1 MNDSMLFVLISLGIA
16 LCVAAVFLWVL
27 LRERKPVTQA
37 SQAKANAKVYRDQI
51 LDLDRE
57 HDSGH
62 ISDEEWQ
69 QSRDEL
75 SLRLLEDTSAVD
87 DPAAKTEKPAIWTAV
102 VLAVALPFGAMGFYM
117 WVGQPEALNPLALK
131 SPEQADPKDL
141 AKLAQTLAE
150 KLQDKPDNLQGWVM
164 LGRTYRTLENF
175 DAALRAYDTALKL
188 SADDDLS
195 LERIEVI
202 AMQRQGQFD
211 GEPWR
216 VIRDILKKD
225 PQHFGALLTA
235 GTASYA
241 EGKYADALKFWEQA
255 RQPLEANHPDLA
267 GLENAIA
274 TVRDQLGMP
283 PKANASA
290 SSAPASGGSNANALS
305 SGLNVTGQITLAVA
319 LKAKAS
325 PNDAVFVY
333 ATLAN
338 GDRMPLAIFKTTVSQ
353 LPMNFTL
360 DDSTAMMPER
370 KLSTAGEVLVK
381 VRVSKSGNAI
391 PQPGDLTGSVG
402 PVKVGSKGLKLEI
415 KDQIP

>member
-1 MNDSMLFVLISLGIA
+1 MNASMLFVLIALGIA
-16 LCVAAVFLWVL
+16 LCVAVVFLWVL

-62 ISDEEWQ
+62 ISDQEWQ

-102 VLAVALPFGAMGFYM
+102 VLAVALPLGSMGMYM

-131 SPEQADPKDL
+131 TPDQVDPKDL
-141 AKLAQTLAE
+141 AKMAQTLAE
-150 KLQDKPDNLQGWVM
+150 KLKDKPDNLQGWVM

-175 DAALRAYDTALKL
+175 DAALRAYDSALKL
-188 SADDDLS
+188 SADDDLK

-202 AMQRQGQFD
+202 AMQRQGQFE
-211 GEPWR
+211 GEPWN
-216 VIRDILKKD
+216 VIREVLQRD

-235 GTASYA
+235 GSASYA
-241 EGKYADALKFWEQA
+241 EGKFADALKYWEQA
-255 RQPLEANHPDLA
+255 RKPLDANNPDLQ
-267 GLENAIA
+267 GLESAIA
-274 TVRDQLGMP
+274 TVRERLGMP
-283 PKANASA
+283 PAKA
-290 SSAPASGGSNANALS
+290 APAAA
-305 SGLNVTGQITLAVA
+305 SGLNVTGQVNLSAS
-319 LKAKAS
+319 LKSKAS
-325 PNDAVFVY
+325 PNDVVFIY
-333 ATLAN
+333 ATPAN

-353 LPMNFTL
+353 LPFNFTL
-360 DDSTAMMPER
+360 DDSTAMAPDR
-370 KLSTAGEVLVK
+370 KLSAAGEVMVK
-381 VRVSKSGNAI
+381 VRVTKSGNAM
-391 PQPGDLTGSVG
+391 PQSGDLSGSLG
-402 PVKVGSKGLKLEI
+402 PVKVGAKGLKLEI